1 MKSQSVIKDQ
11 FRLIVAKDIARTAT
25 VGALASPTSLADGE
39 VVVTDAGNVI
49 LDQTTVL
56 LTDRIKVVQGRGAA
70 KPLFETATFT
80 LPEVYQYTGQ
90 AFEDAQ
96 QQVTYLGY
104 DAVAN
109 TGSVEVLNNNAYA
122 MTITFQ
128 EITVPGVQGS
138 YVPVSVWYQSGA
150 SATQVA
156 VVNGLYNNLIR
167 QLAFFNLP
175 VILAER
181 VSSAASSA
189 ITGAPTSYTFSQGS
203 KTVTY
208 VGTDPSN
215 TPAGS
220 WLRVAVD
227 GTPSVNDPV
236 YRIASIDTAT
246 NTVVLDYAWQDA
258 DVTLLVADVEVITNV
273 DVLAGDMGIKLTG
286 IEQPFV
292 LDSRPVD
299 KVQFNVGISNSQGA
313 ASSTTVSTTAIATYG
328 HGTYALVTTQQAD
341 SSRNAGDFYGYA
353 IYPYDKPLTTTV
365 LGQDYSTLNIGT
377 KAARGTNGELT
388 PNFFVANIEIA
399 CALDG
404 NVANTFDTNII
415 GVSGVASV
423 IDAFATQNPALT
435 SQIGNL

>member
-25 VGALASPTSLADGE
+25 VGTLASPTSLADGE
-39 VVVTDAGNVI
+39 VVVTDAGNKI
-49 LDQTTVL
+49 LDTTDALIV
-56 LTDRIKVVQGRGAA
+56 DRIKIVQGRGAS

-80 LPEVYQYTGQ
+80 ASEIYQYKAQ

-128 EITVPGVQGS
+128 EITVPGLQGS
-138 YVPVSVWYQSGA
+138 YVPVSVWYQSDA
-150 SATQVA
+150 TATQA
-156 VVNGLYNNLIR
+156 KVVNGLYNNLVR

-181 VSSAASSA
+181 VSSDAG
-189 ITGAPTSYTFSQGS
+189 TGTGQTATVSQGS
-203 KTVTY
+203 KTVTMG
-208 VGTDPSN
+208 GTTSIV
-215 TPAGS
+215 AGDY
-220 WLRVAVD
+220 LRIGTTVA
-227 GTPSVNDPV
+227 SPV
-236 YRIASIDTAT
+236 YKVVSQT
-246 NTVVLDYAWQDA
+246 NTGTNLVLDQPWQGA
-258 DVTLLVADVEVITNV
+258 DGSGLASEYITAA
-273 DVLAGDMGIKLTG
+273 LIAAGDMGIKLTG

-313 ASSTTVSTTAIATYG
+313 ASSTTVSTTAMATYG
-328 HGTYALVTTQQAD
+328 HGTYALITTQQAD

-377 KAARGTNGELT
+377 RVGRGLNGELT
-388 PNFFVANIEIA
+388 PNNFVANIEIA

-415 GVSGVASV
+415 GVSGVADV
-423 IDAFATQNPALT
+423 IDVFITTNTALP
-435 SQIGNL
+435 SQVGNL

>member
-11 FRLIVAKDIARTAT
+11 FRLIVAKDIARAAT

-49 LDQTTVL
+49 LDTTTVL
-56 LTDRIKVVQGRGAA
+56 SADRIKVVQGRGAT
-70 KPLFETATFT
+70 KPLFETATFAAS
-80 LPEVYQYTGQ
+80 EVYQYKGQ
-90 AFEDAQ
+90 EFEDAA

-109 TGSVEVLNNNAYA
+109 TGSIEVLNNNAYA

-128 EITVPGVQGS
+128 EITVPGLQGS

-156 VVNGLYNNLIR
+156 VVNGLYGNLIK
-167 QLAFFNLP
+167 QLSFFNLP

-181 VSSAASSA
+181 VAEGAN
-189 ITGAPTSYTFSQGS
+189 TGDLGATIVASQGS
-203 KTVTY
+203 KTVTCTTTSGAV
-208 VGTDPSN
+208 VGD
-215 TPAGS
+215 
-220 WLRVAVD
+220 WIRF
-227 GTPSVNDPV
+227 GTALTAPV
-236 YRIASIDTAT
+236 YRVTA
-246 NTVVLDYAWQDA
+246 
-258 DVTLLVADVEVITNV
+258 VTTNV
-273 DVLAGDMGIKLTG
+273 SFTIDQPYQAADQSFVVGAAKYILSATVAASDMGIKLTG

-328 HGTYALVTTQQAD
+328 HGTYALITTQQAD

-365 LGQDYSTLNIGT
+365 TGQDYSTLNIGT
-377 KAARGTNGELT
+377 RVGRGLNGELT
-388 PNFFVANIEIA
+388 PNNFVANIEIA

-415 GVSGVASV
+415 GASGAASV
-423 IDAFATQNPALT
+423 VDAFVTANTALP
-435 SQIGNL
+435 SQLGNL

>member
-39 VVVTDAGNVI
+39 VVVTDAGNKI
-49 LDQTTVL
+49 LDTTDALIV
-56 LTDRIKVVQGRGAA
+56 DRIKIVQGRGAS

-80 LPEVYQYTGQ
+80 ASEIYQYKAQ

-128 EITVPGVQGS
+128 EITVPGLQGS
-138 YVPVSVWYQSGA
+138 YVPVSVWYQSDA
-150 SATQVA
+150 TATQVK

-181 VSSAASSA
+181 VSNAL
-189 ITGAPTSYTFSQGS
+189 GANDGSTSTVSQGS
-203 KTVTY
+203 KTVVLTANSLGFVAGDY
-208 VGTDPSN
+208 IRLGGLTTASAVYKVAAIVGT
-215 TPAGS
+215 T
-220 WLRVAVD
+220 
-227 GTPSVNDPV
+227 
-236 YRIASIDTAT
+236 
-246 NTVVLDYAWQDA
+246 
-258 DVTLLVADVEVITNV
+258 VTLDQPYQAADDTTVATEVITAAQAA
-273 DVLAGDMGIKLTG
+273 AGNMGIKLTG

-328 HGTYALVTTQQAD
+328 HGTYALITTQQAD

-365 LGQDYSTLNIGT
+365 VGQDYSTLNIGT
-377 KAARGTNGELT
+377 RVGRGLNGELT
-388 PNFFVANIEIA
+388 PNNFVANIEIA

-423 IDAFATQNPALT
+423 IDAFIAGPTNSPFT
-435 SQIGNL
+435 SQVPSNI

>member
-49 LDQTTVL
+49 LDDITAL
-56 LTDRIKVVQGRGAA
+56 LADRIKIVQGRGAT

-80 LPEVYQYTGQ
+80 AAEIYQYKGQ
-90 AFEDAQ
+90 AFEDAT

-109 TGSVEVLNNNAYA
+109 AGSVEVLNNNAYA

-156 VVNGLYNNLIR
+156 VVNGLYNNLVR
-167 QLAFFNLP
+167 QLSFFNLP

-181 VSSAASSA
+181 VSSAL
-189 ITGAPTSYTFSQGS
+189 GANDGSTSTVSQGS
-203 KTVTY
+203 KTVVLTANSLGFVAGDY
-208 VGTDPSN
+208 IRLGGLTTVSAVYKVAAIVGTTITLDQPYQ
-215 TPAGS
+215 A
-220 WLRVAVD
+220 AD
-227 GTPSVNDPV
+227 GTTVATE
-236 YRIASIDTAT
+236 IITA
-246 NTVVLDYAWQDA
+246 AQA
-258 DVTLLVADVEVITNV
+258 A
-273 DVLAGDMGIKLTG
+273 AGDMGIKLTG

-313 ASSTTVSTTAIATYG
+313 ASSTTVSNTAIATYG
-328 HGTYALVTTQQAD
+328 HGTYALITTQQAD

-388 PNFFVANIEIA
+388 PNYFVANIEIA

-404 NVANTFDTNII
+404 NVANTFDTNIL
-415 GVSGVASV
+415 GDPTSV
-423 IDAFATQNPALT
+423 VNVLNAFVPTTFVQITNNPVDPNH
-435 SQIGNL
+435 I

>member
-25 VGALASPTSLADGE
+25 VGALASPTSVADGE

-49 LDQTTVL
+49 LDTTTVL
-56 LTDRIKVVQGRGAA
+56 LTDRIKIVQGRGAT

-80 LPEVYQYTGQ
+80 ATEIYQYKGQ
-90 AFEDAQ
+90 AFEDAA

-128 EITVPGVQGS
+128 EITVPGLQGS
-138 YVPVSVWYQSGA
+138 YVPVSVWYQSDA
-150 SATQVA
+150 TATQVK
-156 VVNGLYNNLIR
+156 VVNGLYNNLVR
-167 QLAFFNLP
+167 QLANFNLP

-181 VSSAASSA
+181 VSSVNPA
-189 ITGAPTSYTFSQGS
+189 TTVTPTATVSQGS
-203 KTVTY
+203 KTVTM
-208 VGTDPSN
+208 VGGT
-215 TPAGS
+215 TAFVAGDYI
-220 WLRVAVD
+220 RFGATTAD
-227 GTPSVNDPV
+227 AAPV
-236 YRIASIDTAT
+236 YKIVSETGT
-246 NTVVLDYAWQDA
+246 GVNLVLDQPYQAADA
-258 DVTLLVADVEVITNV
+258 TGVTVSQISAVQIA
-273 DVLAGDMGIKLTG
+273 AGDMGIKLTG

-313 ASSTTVSTTAIATYG
+313 PSSTTVSTTSIATYG
-328 HGTYALVTTQQAD
+328 HGTYALITTQQAD

-365 LGQDYSTLNIGT
+365 TGQDYSTLNIGT
-377 KAARGTNGELT
+377 RVGRGLNGELT
-388 PNFFVANIEIA
+388 PNNFVANIEIA

-415 GVSGVASV
+415 GVSGVADV
-423 IDAFATQNPALT
+423 IDVFVTTNTALP
-435 SQIGNL
+435 SQVGNL

>member
-25 VGALASPTSLADGE
+25 VGALASPTSVADGE

-49 LDQTTVL
+49 LDTTTVL
-56 LTDRIKVVQGRGAA
+56 TADRIKIVQGRGAT
-70 KPLFETATFT
+70 KPLFETATFAAS
-80 LPEVYQYTGQ
+80 EVYQYKGQ
-90 AFEDAQ
+90 PYSAAD

-109 TGSVEVLNNNAYA
+109 AGSVEVLNNNAYA

-128 EITVPGVQGS
+128 EITVPGLQGS
-138 YVPVSVWYQSGA
+138 YVPVSVWYQSDA
-150 SATQVA
+150 SATQA
-156 VVNGLYNNLIR
+156 KVVNGLYNNLIK
-167 QLAFFNLP
+167 QLSYFTYP

-181 VSSAASSA
+181 VSSAAGTNDGS
-189 ITGAPTSYTFSQGS
+189 TSTVSQGS
-203 KTVTY
+203 KTVVLTANSLGFVAGDY
-208 VGTDPSN
+208 IRLGGLTTVSAVYKVAAIVGTTITLDQPYQAADA
-215 TPAGS
+215 TT
-220 WLRVAVD
+220 VA
-227 GTPSVNDPV
+227 T
-236 YRIASIDTAT
+236 
-246 NTVVLDYAWQDA
+246 
-258 DVTLLVADVEVITNV
+258 EVITAAQAA
-273 DVLAGDMGIKLTG
+273 AGNMGIKLTG

-328 HGTYALVTTQQAD
+328 HGTYALITTQQAD

-365 LGQDYSTLNIGT
+365 TGQDYSTLNIGT
-377 KAARGTNGELT
+377 RVGRGLNGELT
-388 PNFFVANIEIA
+388 PNNFVANIEIA

-415 GVSGVASV
+415 GASGCASV
-423 IDAFATQNPALT
+423 VDAYVTANTALP
-435 SQIGNL
+435 SQVPSNI

>member
-80 LPEVYQYTGQ
+80 VQEVYQYKGQ

-109 TGSVEVLNNNAYA
+109 AGSVEVLNNNAYA

-128 EITVPGVQGS
+128 EITVPGLQGS
-138 YVPVSVWYQSGA
+138 YVPVSVWYQSDA
-150 SATQVA
+150 TATQVK
-156 VVNGLYNNLIR
+156 VVNGLYNNLVR

-181 VSSAASSA
+181 VNANTAARVSAGSA
-189 ITGAPTSYTFSQGS
+189 GTLSFSQGS
-203 KTVTY
+203 KTVTIAGGVWGASTI
-208 VGTDPSN
+208 VGAYLCLSAADT
-215 TPAGS
+215 A
-220 WLRVAVD
+220 
-227 GTPSVNDPV
+227 PV
-236 YRIASIDTAT
+236 YKITAIT
-246 NTVVLDYAWQDA
+246 STTALVLDQVWQAA
-258 DVTLLVADVEVITNV
+258 DTTAAFNGAQALPAASV
-273 DVLAGDMGIKLTG
+273 GDFGIKLTG

-328 HGTYALVTTQQAD
+328 HGTYALITTQQAD
-341 SSRNAGDFYGYA
+341 SSRNAGNFYGYA
-353 IYPYDKPLTTTV
+353 EYPYDKPLTTTV
-365 LGQDYSTLNIGT
+365 TGQDYSTLNIGT
-377 KAARGTNGELT
+377 RVGRGLNGELT
-388 PNFFVANIEIA
+388 PNNFVANIEIA
-399 CALDG
+399 CALDA

-415 GVSGVASV
+415 GASGAASV
-423 IDAFATQNPALT
+423 VDAFVTANTALP
-435 SQIGNL
+435 SQLGNL

>member
-25 VGALASPTSLADGE
+25 VGALASPTSVADGE

-49 LDQTTVL
+49 LDTTSVISA
-56 LTDRIKVVQGRGAA
+56 DRIKIVQGRGASN
-70 KPLFETATFT
+70 PLFETATFAAS
-80 LPEVYQYTGQ
+80 EIYQYRGQ

-109 TGSVEVLNNNAYA
+109 SGSVEVLNNNAYA

-128 EITVPGVQGS
+128 EITVPGLQGS
-138 YVPVSVWYQSGA
+138 YVPVSVWYQSDA
-150 SATQVA
+150 TATQA
-156 VVNGLYNNLIR
+156 KVVNGLYNNLVR
-167 QLAFFNLP
+167 QLSFFNLP

-181 VSSAASSA
+181 VSSAAGTNDGS
-189 ITGAPTSYTFSQGS
+189 TSTVSQGS
-203 KTVTY
+203 KTVILTANSLGFVAGDY
-208 VGTDPSN
+208 IRLGGLTTVSAVYKVAAIVGTTITLDQPYQAADA
-215 TPAGS
+215 TT
-220 WLRVAVD
+220 VA
-227 GTPSVNDPV
+227 T
-236 YRIASIDTAT
+236 
-246 NTVVLDYAWQDA
+246 
-258 DVTLLVADVEVITNV
+258 EVITAAQAA
-273 DVLAGDMGIKLTG
+273 AGNMGIKLTG

-328 HGTYALVTTQQAD
+328 HGTYALITTQQAD

-377 KAARGTNGELT
+377 RVGRGLNGELT
-388 PNFFVANIEIA
+388 PNNFVANIEIA

-415 GVSGVASV
+415 GVSGVADV
-423 IDAFATQNPALT
+423 IDVFVTTNTALP
-435 SQIGNL
+435 SQVGNL

>member
-49 LDQTTVL
+49 LDTSSIVGV
-56 LTDRIKVVQGRGAA
+56 DRIKIVQGRGAS
-70 KPLFETATFT
+70 KPLFETATFAAS
-80 LPEVYQYTGQ
+80 EIYQYKGQ

-128 EITVPGVQGS
+128 EITVPGLQGS
-138 YVPVSVWYQSGA
+138 YVPVSVWYQSDA
-150 SATQVA
+150 TATQA
-156 VVNGLYNNLIR
+156 KVVNGLYNNLVR

-181 VSSAASSA
+181 VSDAVGVDTTQTA
-189 ITGAPTSYTFSQGS
+189 TVSQGS
-203 KTVTY
+203 KTVTLTGTSLLVAGDY
-208 VGTDPSN
+208 IRFGAADTDPIYKVVSQ
-215 TPAGS
+215 TGS
-220 WLRVAVD
+220 GANLVLDQPYQAADDTLVAA
-227 GTPSVNDPV
+227 
-236 YRIASIDTAT
+236 YRIAAAT
-246 NTVVLDYAWQDA
+246 
-258 DVTLLVADVEVITNV
+258 
-273 DVLAGDMGIKLTG
+273 LAAGNMGIRFTG

-328 HGTYALVTTQQAD
+328 HGTYALITTQQAD

-365 LGQDYSTLNIGT
+365 VGQDYSTLNIGT
-377 KAARGTNGELT
+377 RVGRGLNGELT
-388 PNFFVANIEIA
+388 PNNFVANIEIA

-423 IDAFATQNPALT
+423 IDAFIADPANSPFT
-435 SQIGNL
+435 SQLPPVI

>member
-25 VGALASPTSLADGE
+25 VGALASPTSVADGE

-49 LDQTTVL
+49 LDTSSIIGV
-56 LTDRIKVVQGRGAA
+56 DRIKIVQGRGAS

-80 LPEVYQYTGQ
+80 FPEVYQYKGQ

-104 DAVAN
+104 DAVA
-109 TGSVEVLNNNAYA
+109 TAGSIEVLNNNAYA

-128 EITVPGVQGS
+128 EITVPGLQGS
-138 YVPVSVWYQSGA
+138 YVPVSVWYQSDA
-150 SATQVA
+150 SATQVK
-156 VVNGLYNNLIR
+156 VVNGLYNNLVR
-167 QLAFFNLP
+167 QLSFFNLP

-181 VSSAASSA
+181 VTGAAS
-189 ITGAPTSYTFSQGS
+189 TGNLGATIVASQGS
-203 KTVTY
+203 RTVTCTTTAPVV
-208 VGTDPSN
+208 VGDWIRFGTALAS
-215 TPAGS
+215 AVY
-220 WLRVAVD
+220 RVAAVTANVSFTLD
-227 GTPSVNDPV
+227 QPYQAADQSFTVGNAK
-236 YRIASIDTAT
+236 YIASAT
-246 NTVVLDYAWQDA
+246 VAA
-258 DVTLLVADVEVITNV
+258 D
-273 DVLAGDMGIKLTG
+273 DMGIKLTG

-328 HGTYALVTTQQAD
+328 HGTYALITTQQAD

-404 NVANTFDTNII
+404 NVANTFKTNII

-423 IDAFATQNPALT
+423 IDAFIAGPVNSPFT
-435 SQIGNL
+435 SQLPPVI

>member
-49 LDQTTVL
+49 LNSTDA
-56 LTDRIKVVQGRGAA
+56 LTADRIKIVQGRGAT

-80 LPEVYQYTGQ
+80 AAEIYQYRGQ

-109 TGSVEVLNNNAYA
+109 AGSVEVLNNNAYA

-128 EITVPGVQGS
+128 EITVPGLQGS

-150 SATQVA
+150 SATQA
-156 VVNGLYNNLIR
+156 DVVNGLYNNLVR
-167 QLAFFNLP
+167 QLSFFNLP

-181 VSSAASSA
+181 VASAAGVDTTRTA
-189 ITGAPTSYTFSQGS
+189 TVSQGS
-203 KTVTY
+203 KTVTLT
-208 VGTDPSN
+208 GTSALV
-215 TPAGS
+215 AGDYI
-220 WLRVAVD
+220 RFGAAV
-227 GTPSVNDPV
+227 TDPV
-236 YRIASIDTAT
+236 YKIASQTGSGQNLVLDQPYQAADATLVAAYRIAAAT
-246 NTVVLDYAWQDA
+246 L
-258 DVTLLVADVEVITNV
+258 
-273 DVLAGDMGIKLTG
+273 LAGDMGIKLTG

-328 HGTYALVTTQQAD
+328 HGTYALITTQQAD

-365 LGQDYSTLNIGT
+365 TGQDYSTLNIGT
-377 KAARGTNGELT
+377 RVGRGLNGELT
-388 PNFFVANIEIA
+388 PNNFVANIEVA

-404 NVANTFDTNII
+404 NVANTFDTNIE
-415 GVSGVASV
+415 GPSGVADV
-423 IDAFATQNPALT
+423 LDAFASQAGFAP
-435 SQIGNL
+435 QIGNL

>member
-11 FRLIVAKDIARTAT
+11 FRLIVAKDIARAAT

-49 LDQTTVL
+49 LDTTTVL
-56 LTDRIKVVQGRGAA
+56 SADRIKVVQGRGAT
-70 KPLFETATFT
+70 KPLFETATFAAS
-80 LPEVYQYTGQ
+80 EVYQYKGQ
-90 AFEDAQ
+90 EFEDAA

-109 TGSVEVLNNNAYA
+109 TGSIEVLNNNAYA

-128 EITVPGVQGS
+128 EITVPGLQGS

-156 VVNGLYNNLIR
+156 VANGLYGNLVK

-181 VSSAASSA
+181 VSSLTAGA
-189 ITGAPTSYTFSQGS
+189 IAQTATVSQGS
-203 KTVTY
+203 KTVVMSAATTFVAGDY
-208 VGTDPSN
+208 IRFGAVGAD
-215 TPAGS
+215 AA
-220 WLRVAVD
+220 AVYKVVSET
-227 GTPSVNDPV
+227 GTG
-236 YRIASIDTAT
+236 ASL
-246 NTVVLDYAWQDA
+246 VLDQPYQAADA
-258 DVTLLVADVEVITNV
+258 TGVTVSRITAANITT
-273 DVLAGDMGIKLTG
+273 GDMGIKMTG

-328 HGTYALVTTQQAD
+328 HGTYALITTQQAD

-365 LGQDYSTLNIGT
+365 TGQDYSTLNIGT
-377 KAARGTNGELT
+377 RVGRGLNGELT
-388 PNFFVANIEIA
+388 PNNFVANIEIA

-415 GVSGVASV
+415 GASGAASV
-423 IDAFATQNPALT
+423 VDAFVTANTALP
-435 SQIGNL
+435 SQLGNL

>member
-39 VVVTDAGNVI
+39 VVVTDAGNKI

-56 LTDRIKVVQGRGAA
+56 LTDRIKVVQGRGAT

-90 AFEDAQ
+90 AFADAQ

-109 TGSVEVLNNNAYA
+109 AGSVEVLNNNAYA

-128 EITVPGVQGS
+128 EITVPGLQGS
-138 YVPVSVWYQSGA
+138 YVPVSVWYQSDA
-150 SATQVA
+150 TATQA
-156 VVNGLYNNLIR
+156 KVVNGLYNNLVR
-167 QLAFFNLP
+167 QLANFNLP

-181 VSSAASSA
+181 VSSDVG
-189 ITGAPTSYTFSQGS
+189 TGTGQNATVSQGS
-203 KTVTY
+203 KTVTMA
-208 VGTDPSN
+208 GTTSIV
-215 TPAGS
+215 AGDY
-220 WLRVAVD
+220 LRIGTAV
-227 GTPSVNDPV
+227 TSPV
-236 YRIASIDTAT
+236 YKVVSET
-246 NTVVLDYAWQDA
+246 NTGTNLVLDQPWQGA
-258 DVTLLVADVEVITNV
+258 DGSGLASEYITAAQ
-273 DVLAGDMGIKLTG
+273 LAAGDMGIKLTG

-328 HGTYALVTTQQAD
+328 HGTYALITTQQAD

-388 PNFFVANIEIA
+388 PNFFVANIQVA
-399 CALDG
+399 LALDG
-404 NVANTFDTNII
+404 NVANTFDTNIL
-415 GVSGVASV
+415 GVSGVVSV
-423 IDAFATQNPALT
+423 LNDFVTQNPAFSPAQNT
-435 SQIGNL
+435 NSNNPNFI

>member
-11 FRLIVAKDIARTAT
+11 FRLIVAKDIARSAT

-49 LDQTTVL
+49 LNSTDALTV
-56 LTDRIKVVQGRGAA
+56 DRIKIVQGRGAS
-70 KPLFETATFT
+70 KPLFETATFAAS
-80 LPEVYQYTGQ
+80 EIYQYKGQ

-128 EITVPGVQGS
+128 EITVPGLQGS
-138 YVPVSVWYQSGA
+138 YVPVSVWYQSDA
-150 SATQVA
+150 TATQVK
-156 VVNGLYNNLIR
+156 VVNGLYNNLVR

-181 VSSAASSA
+181 VSSVNPATAVA
-189 ITGAPTSYTFSQGS
+189 QTATVSQGS
-203 KTVTY
+203 KTVTMTA
-208 VGTDPSN
+208 GTIFA
-215 TPAGS
+215 AGD
-220 WLRVAVD
+220 WIRFGATTDVAA
-227 GTPSVNDPV
+227 PV
-236 YRIASIDTAT
+236 YRVVSQT
-246 NTVVLDYAWQDA
+246 NSGQDLVLDQPYQAADA
-258 DVTLLVADVEVITNV
+258 TGVTVSEITAV
-273 DVLAGDMGIKLTG
+273 QIAAGNMGIKLTG

-313 ASSTTVSTTAIATYG
+313 PSSTTVSTTAIATYG
-328 HGTYALVTTQQAD
+328 HGTYALITTQQAD

-365 LGQDYSTLNIGT
+365 TGQDYSTLNIGT
-377 KAARGTNGELT
+377 RVGRGLNGELT
-388 PNFFVANIEIA
+388 PNNFVANIEIA

-404 NVANTFDTNII
+404 NVANTFDTNIE
-415 GVSGVASV
+415 GPSGVADV
-423 IDAFATQNPALT
+423 LDAFASQAGFAP
-435 SQIGNL
+435 QIGNL

>member
-11 FRLIVAKDIARTAT
+11 FRLIVAKDIARTAV

-49 LDQTTVL
+49 LNTTDA
-56 LTDRIKVVQGRGAA
+56 LTVDRIKIVQGRGAS

-80 LPEVYQYTGQ
+80 AAEIYQYTGQ
-90 AFEDAQ
+90 NFEDAQ

-109 TGSVEVLNNNAYA
+109 AGSVEVLNNNAYA

-138 YVPVSVWYQSGA
+138 YVPVSVWYQSDA
-150 SATQVA
+150 AATQA
-156 VVNGLYNNLIR
+156 KVVNGLYNNLVR

-181 VSSAASSA
+181 VSSAAGTNDGS
-189 ITGAPTSYTFSQGS
+189 TSTVSQGS
-203 KTVTY
+203 KTVILTANSLGFVAGDY
-208 VGTDPSN
+208 IRLGGLTTVSAVYKVAAIVGTTITLDQPYQ
-215 TPAGS
+215 A
-220 WLRVAVD
+220 AD
-227 GTPSVNDPV
+227 GTTVATE
-236 YRIASIDTAT
+236 IITA
-246 NTVVLDYAWQDA
+246 AQA
-258 DVTLLVADVEVITNV
+258 A
-273 DVLAGDMGIKLTG
+273 AGNMGIKLTG

-328 HGTYALVTTQQAD
+328 HGTYALITTQQAD

-365 LGQDYSTLNIGT
+365 QGQDYSTLNIGT
-377 KAARGTNGELT
+377 KSARGTNGELT

-404 NVANTFDTNII
+404 NVANTYDTNIL
-415 GVSGVASV
+415 GVSGVADV
-423 IDAFATQNPALT
+423 IDVFVTTNTAFS
-435 SQIGNL
+435 SQIPAITT

>member
-25 VGALASPTSLADGE
+25 VGALASPTSVADGE

-49 LDQTTVL
+49 LDTTTVL
-56 LTDRIKVVQGRGAA
+56 LADRIKIVQGRGTT
-70 KPLFETATFT
+70 KPLFETATFS
-80 LPEVYQYTGQ
+80 LQEVYQYKGQ

-109 TGSVEVLNNNAYA
+109 AGSIEVLNNNAYA
-122 MTITFQ
+122 MTITFN
-128 EITVPGVQGS
+128 ELTVPGQQGS
-138 YVPVSVWYQSGA
+138 YVPVSVWYQSD
-150 SATQVA
+150 STATQVKVA
-156 VVNGLYNNLIR
+156 NGLYNNLIK
-167 QLAFFNLP
+167 QLSYFSYP

-181 VSSAASSA
+181 VASAAN
-189 ITGAPTSYTFSQGS
+189 TGDLGATIVASQGS
-203 KTVTY
+203 RTVTCTTTAPVV
-208 VGTDPSN
+208 VGDWIRFGTADTD
-215 TPAGS
+215 AVY
-220 WLRVAVD
+220 RVAAVTANVSFTLD
-227 GTPSVNDPV
+227 QPYQGAD
-236 YRIASIDTAT
+236 ASFTVGNAKYILSAT
-246 NTVVLDYAWQDA
+246 
-258 DVTLLVADVEVITNV
+258 VA
-273 DVLAGDMGIKLTG
+273 AGNMGIKLTG

-299 KVQFNVGISNSQGA
+299 KVQFYVGISNSQGA
-313 ASSTTVSTTAIATYG
+313 PSSTTSSTTQIATYG

-353 IYPYDKPLTTTV
+353 IFPYDKPMTTTV

-404 NVANTFDTNII
+404 NVANTFDSNII
-415 GVSGVASV
+415 GTSGVADV
-423 IDAFATQNPALT
+423 IDVFITQNPAFS
-435 SQIGNL
+435 SQIPNL

>member
-49 LDQTTVL
+49 LNFTDAFTA
-56 LTDRIKVVQGRGAA
+56 DRIKIVQGRGAT
-70 KPLFETATFT
+70 KPLFETATFAAS
-80 LPEVYQYTGQ
+80 EIYQYKGQ

-128 EITVPGVQGS
+128 EITVPGLQGS
-138 YVPVSVWYQSGA
+138 YVPVSVWYQSDA
-150 SATQVA
+150 TATQVK
-156 VVNGLYNNLIR
+156 VVNGLYNNLVR

-181 VSSAASSA
+181 VSSAASTA
-189 ITGAPTSYTFSQGS
+189 IAGAPTDLTFSYGS

-208 VGTDPSN
+208 TGTDPSN
-215 TPAGS
+215 TPVGS
-220 WLRVAVD
+220 WLRVGGITNEFA
-227 GTPSVNDPV
+227 V
-236 YRIASIDTAT
+236 YRITALNTTT
-246 NTVVLDYAWQDA
+246 NTITLDQPYQGVDA
-258 DVTLLVADVEVITNV
+258 TIAVALVEVATNV
-273 DVLAGDMGIKLTG
+273 DVLAGNMGIKLTG

-328 HGTYALVTTQQAD
+328 HGTYALITTQQAD

-365 LGQDYSTLNIGT
+365 TGQDYSTLNIGT
-377 KAARGTNGELT
+377 RVGRGLNGELT
-388 PNFFVANIEIA
+388 PNNFVANIEIA
-399 CALDG
+399 CALDN
-404 NVANTFDTNII
+404 NVANTFDTNIV
-415 GVSGVASV
+415 GPSGVATV
-423 IDAFATQNPALT
+423 IDAFVTAQTTLL
-435 SQIGNL
+435 SQVPSNI